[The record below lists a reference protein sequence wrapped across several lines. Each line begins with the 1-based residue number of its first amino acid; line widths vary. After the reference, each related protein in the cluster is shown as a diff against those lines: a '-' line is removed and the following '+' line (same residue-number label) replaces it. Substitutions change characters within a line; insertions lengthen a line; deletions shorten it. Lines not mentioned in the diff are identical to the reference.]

1 VCLICSSFVEW
12 EDSIALL
19 SADLRWQSIVKA
31 DREASTLKFATGE
44 EDVPST
50 VTINALSAKVAALQV
65 DLALMQISMLL
76 CRYEVTKKDV
86 SKWQS
91 IVKANREAV
100 TLRFAAGN
108 EDVPKTTTTSALT
121 AKFAPSQDYEKEIAA
136 MLEAAGAH
144 NEQAVQE
151 AEEALALKVNSIESC
166 SHWASLKDSSP

>member
-1 VCLICSSFVEW
+1 MHFLVLICK
-12 EDSIALL
+12 
-19 SADLRWQSIVKA
+19 WQSIMKA
-31 DREASTLKFATGE
+31 NREASTLKCATGHQ
-44 EDVPST
+44 DIPST
-50 VTINALSAKVAALQV
+50 ITTNALSSTIAAVQV
-65 DLALMQISMLL
+65 DLALMQMSILL

-91 IVKANREAV
+91 IVKANREAP
-100 TLRFAAGN
+100 TLKFATGN
-108 EDVPKTTTTSALT
+108 QDVPRTTTTSALT

-166 SHWASLKDSSP
+166 SYWASFKDCSP